1 MIQTPKNPFFHPEEP
16 EPLPENVPVA
26 KTYPAH
32 EEKGQSLAIKE
43 GFTSIIVP
51 VYLNSYP
58 VFHYT
63 GHCLG
68 SIRQNTDQG
77 KTPYEIIFVQNG
89 RKGTENVIEE
99 FTEETYKQI
108 GADKIISNE
117 KNLGFAAAV
126 NQGIRCSTG
135 EFIAIINNDAMVFPH
150 WLEDMQEAL
159 TAGLALAMATP
170 MYGMPFARATEAA
183 IFRAA
188 SFPLSEGTRNVL
200 KDSGI
205 EKTFADFRDFS
216 CVLTTRALFEK
227 VGLFDE
233 QFFMYGEDLDL
244 IRRIEKEGGKVAS
257 TTRVR
262 TFHISGGTSSGLA
275 ETPEILDESKR
286 LLKEKWGE

>member
-1 MIQTPKNPFFHPEEP
+1 MIQTPKNPFFHPEKL
-16 EPLPENVPVA
+16 EPLPENAPA
-26 KTYPAH
+26 AQTYPAH
-32 EEKGQSLAIKE
+32 EEKGQPLAIKA
-43 GFTSIIVP
+43 GVTSIIVP
-51 VYLNSYP
+51 VFLNSYP

-89 RKGTENVIEE
+89 RKGTENVVEE
-99 FTEETYKQI
+99 FTEETYHEI

-159 TAGLALAMATP
+159 AAGLALVMATP
-170 MYGMPFARATEAA
+170 MYGMPFARATEAMKL
-183 IFRAA
+183 RAET
-188 SFPLSEGTRNVL
+188 FMEGGSPEQN
-200 KDSGI
+200 SI
-205 EKTFADFRDFS
+205 ETTFNDFRDFS
-216 CVLTTRALFEK
+216 CVLTARYVFEE

-244 IRRIEKEGGKVAS
+244 IRRIEKADGKIAS
-257 TTRVR
+257 TSRVR